1 MLIPIEVQVLAAWMS
16 ARIRVL
22 ETINRARD
30 DERGELTAS
39 VIFLALLA
47 VAAVTV
53 ATIVI
58 AKITSNANKIPN

>member
-1 MLIPIEVQVLAAWMS
+1 MLLPIQVQILAVWVT
-16 ARIRVL
+16 ARNRVL
-22 ETINRARD
+22 DTVTHARD

-47 VAAVTV
+47 VAAVAV

>member
-1 MLIPIEVQVLAAWMS
+1 MLLPIQVQVLAAWTS

-22 ETINRARD
+22 DTITRARE

-53 ATIVI
+53 AAIVI

>member
-1 MLIPIEVQVLAAWMS
+1 MLIPIQVQVLAVWMT
-16 ARIRVL
+16 ARDRVL
-22 ETINRARD
+22 ETVTRAR
-30 DERGELTAS
+30 DERGELTAN

>member
-1 MLIPIEVQVLAAWMS
+1 MQESHGHRSNRRTADAV
-16 ARIRVL
+16 AR
-22 ETINRARD
+22 RAQC
-30 DERGELTAS
+30 ESNEQMAS

>member
-1 MLIPIEVQVLAAWMS
+1 MLIPIQVHVLAVWMT
-16 ARIRVL
+16 ARDRLLDGAV
-22 ETINRARD
+22 RARQ

-53 ATIVI
+53 AAIVI
-58 AKITSNANKIPN
+58 AKMTSNANKIPN

>member
-1 MLIPIEVQVLAAWMS
+1 MLLPIEVQILAVWVT
-16 ARIRVL
+16 ARNRVL
-22 ETINRARD
+22 DTVTRAHD
-30 DERGELTAS
+30 DRGELTAS

>member
-1 MLIPIEVQVLAAWMS
+1 MLIPIQVQVLAAWMT
-16 ARIRVL
+16 ARNHVL
-22 ETINRARD
+22 ESITRARD

>member
-1 MLIPIEVQVLAAWMS
+1 MLIPIQVQVLAVWMT
-16 ARIRVL
+16 ARSRVL
-22 ETINRARD
+22 ESFARGRD

-53 ATIVI
+53 AAIVI

>member
-1 MLIPIEVQVLAAWMS
+1 MLIPVQLQVLAVWMM
-16 ARIRVL
+16 ARDRVL
-22 ETINRARD
+22 ETITRARD
-30 DERGELTAS
+30 DERGELTAN

-47 VAAVTV
+47 VAAVTI

>member
-1 MLIPIEVQVLAAWMS
+1 MLIPIQVQVLAAWMT
-16 ARIRVL
+16 ARNRVL
-22 ETINRARD
+22 ESITRAR

>member
-1 MLIPIEVQVLAAWMS
+1 MLIPIQVQVLAAWMT
-16 ARIRVL
+16 ARNRVL
-22 ETINRARD
+22 ESITRAR

-58 AKITSNANKIPN
+58 AKITSNANKIPD

>member
-1 MLIPIEVQVLAAWMS
+1 MLLTIQVQVLTAWMT

-22 ETINRARD
+22 ETTSHARD

-53 ATIVI
+53 AAIVI
-58 AKITSNANKIPN
+58 AKITSNANKIPD

>member
-1 MLIPIEVQVLAAWMS
+1 MLLPIQVQVLAAWTS

-22 ETINRARD
+22 ETITHAREN
-30 DERGELTAS
+30 ERGELTAS

-53 ATIVI
+53 AAIVI

>member
-1 MLIPIEVQVLAAWMS
+1 MLIPIQVHVLAVWMT
-16 ARIRVL
+16 ARDRVL
-22 ETINRARD
+22 DSVARARE

-53 ATIVI
+53 AAIVI
-58 AKITSNANKIPN
+58 ARITSNANKIPN